1 MNIFLTGPVN
11 IGKTSV
17 IQSVLYQLNVE
28 IDGFYTEAFTYK
40 NKVLGFIM
48 KHYKNE
54 NEPFIIGLKDSPF
67 SCQPLTEHFDRYGL
81 ELLSGISNTS
91 EVVIMD
97 ELGILEKDAIN
108 YQEEILKILD
118 SKKFVLGVIKN
129 KENSFLNEIRNR
141 PDVMLIDVDMNN
153 RNYLPS
159 IICNYIRAYLNQTEK
174 DQNEF

>member
-1 MNIFLTGPVN
+1 MNIFLTGPIN
-11 IGKTSV
+11 IGKTS
-17 IQSVLYQLNVE
+17 ILQSVLYQLDAE

-40 NKVLGFIM
+40 NKIIGFLM

-54 NEPFIIGLKDSPF
+54 NEAFAIGLKDSVS
-67 SCQPLTEHFDRYGL
+67 SCRPITEHFERYGL
-81 ELLSGISNTS
+81 ELLRVISYS
-91 EVVIMD
+91 SDIVVMD
-97 ELGILEKDAIN
+97 ELGILEKDAIT
-108 YQEEILKILD
+108 YQREIVKILD
-118 SKKFVLGVIKN
+118 SKKLVIGVIKN